1 MTGCCL
7 RNGGKEIFTYLDLFT
22 SSPTKCRPPS
32 STQLIFITPSNVNY
46 NQTLSLHHPSKT
58 LQDRH
63 HSHTSCRLH
72 TRVGCLG
79 DFQLDRLTE
88 LFTSIFDQRQ
98 PASTQTKREASSP
111 TMSFFEEKWDPTVRK
126 NLPPQVNAWR
136 NGQVNTA
143 SSPGYTENARKAQ
156 SSASG
161 ATIVNGKIMR
171 AVHAKPKENLPS
183 NVHGFHNT
191 EKAGQWVKQT
201 TRPSTSAS
209 HMPLAGRPSSSAI
222 SDVSSSTVLGR
233 STSTAAYAGST
244 SRLSGPDF
252 IPNARNPS
260 KDDTQSRGSS
270 PSVARQPPS
279 KTNPQCATKEKE
291 TPSSIEHNSQTPSSE
306 AHKMLPPHLR
316 GLAATKTA
324 ANGSVNNREGESS
337 GKIDAGRVSRPI
349 KYESKFP
356 CTYEK
361 CTRGFMNKTALNRHK
376 EKEHDYCRV
385 CKEDYEDGDKLFEHK
400 MSSMNHI
407 CCGVC
412 GQDFNSEGGRDKH
425 VRQVRQLIHMF
436 T

>member
-1 MTGCCL
+1 M
-7 RNGGKEIFTYLDLFT
+7 GKRCSLTLISSLCHQPSVDLPPQLN
-22 SSPTKCRPPS
+22 SSLSLQATPTKIKPSTYNIHPRPLKIVVVAIPA
-32 STQLIFITPSNVNY
+32 TACIFKSAVSVNL
-46 NQTLSLHHPSKT
+46 NT
-58 LQDRH
+58 
-63 HSHTSCRLH
+63 
-72 TRVGCLG
+72 
-79 DFQLDRLTE
+79 DRLTE
-88 LFTSIFDQRQ
+88 LFISIFFHRQ
-98 PASTQTKREASSP
+98 PASTQTKQEALSP

-161 ATIVNGKIMR
+161 ATIVNGKITR
-171 AVHAKPKENLPS
+171 AVHARPRDNLPS

-209 HMPLAGRPSSSAI
+209 IMPPAGRPSSSAL
-222 SDVSSSTVLGR
+222 SDVSLSTVPGR

-252 IPNARNPS
+252 IPNARSPS
-260 KDDTQSRGSS
+260 KHDTQSRGSS
-270 PSVARQPPS
+270 PSVACQPSS
-279 KTNPQCATKEKE
+279 KTALQRATKEQK
-291 TPSSIEHNSQTPSSE
+291 TPSSTKDDSQTSSSE
-306 AHKMLPPHLR
+306 AHKILPPHLR

-324 ANGSVNNREGESS
+324 ANTSVNNRESELS
-337 GKIDAGRVSRPI
+337 GKMDAGSVPRPI

-361 CTRGFMNKTALNRHK
+361 CTRGFMNKKDLNRHK
-376 EKEHDYCRV
+376 EEEHDYCRV
-385 CKEDYEDGDKLFEHK
+385 CKEDYEDGDKMFEHK

-425 VRQVRQLIHMF
+425 VRQVRQID
-436 T
+436 TYV